1 MFLENL
7 RNIVRKKILFFF
19 EPITYINFFSK
30 EDKFKFFTKKL
41 RNIYYESLAKH
52 DLVPIKQVR
61 KVFKINNFYA
71 DLFIDTHDFSNI
83 GQVIDP
89 EWEENLF
96 EYYKKIDL
104 DKIFFIDLGGNI
116 GCHSLFFLKYMKFDK
131 ISYVEPNKK
140 CFELFNKSLS
150 IQNSSKIENVLPI
163 NKAIAEKNGTSSL
176 KFFKNNSGSG
186 STVNYFGKK
195 SKSSIMH
202 QMESQFNLVQI
213 QNITITEL
221 LNDATDDN
229 KIIIKMDIQGYEP
242 KILLQLSDLINK
254 YNITHCFFEVN
265 QKDENVMLEAIKK
278 FGKDYSLKDLNDN
291 FIDLE
296 NIGQYMK
303 QVVLLEKK
311 I

>member
-1 MFLENL
+1 
-7 RNIVRKKILFFF
+7 
-19 EPITYINFFSK
+19 
-30 EDKFKFFTKKL
+30 
-41 RNIYYESLAKH
+41 
-52 DLVPIKQVR
+52 
-61 KVFKINNFYA
+61 
-71 DLFIDTHDFSNI
+71 
-83 GQVIDP
+83 
-89 EWEENLF
+89 
-96 EYYKKIDL
+96 
-104 DKIFFIDLGGNI
+104 
-116 GCHSLFFLKYMKFDK
+116 
-131 ISYVEPNKK
+131 
-140 CFELFNKSLS
+140 
-150 IQNSSKIENVLPI
+150 
-163 NKAIAEKNGTSSL
+163 
-176 KFFKNNSGSG
+176 
-186 STVNYFGKK
+186 
-195 SKSSIMH
+195 MH

-291 FIDLE
+291 FIDIE

>member
-41 RNIYYESLAKH
+41 R
-52 DLVPIKQVR
+52 
-61 KVFKINNFYA
+61 
-71 DLFIDTHDFSNI
+71 
-83 GQVIDP
+83 
-89 EWEENLF
+89 
-96 EYYKKIDL
+96 
-104 DKIFFIDLGGNI
+104 
-116 GCHSLFFLKYMKFDK
+116 
-131 ISYVEPNKK
+131 
-140 CFELFNKSLS
+140 
-150 IQNSSKIENVLPI
+150 
-163 NKAIAEKNGTSSL
+163 
-176 KFFKNNSGSG
+176 
-186 STVNYFGKK
+186 
-195 SKSSIMH
+195 
-202 QMESQFNLVQI
+202 
-213 QNITITEL
+213 NITITEL